1 MLIACALNCS
11 YNRLKNR
18 FLHQEHP
25 MAVLSSS
32 AEQITVSNPIT
43 GEALGSIPVTSAAQV
58 RALVERA
65 RAAQP
70 AWETRGTRER
80 ASLVSAWGD
89 ALWKD
94 RENVM
99 QLIRRETGKSK
110 GSAYVELAVL
120 DSVTQYYTRRGP
132 RLLRPQTRRAAFP
145 LIQRTRVYFKPHG
158 VAGFITPWN
167 YPLLNAFI
175 DLVPALIAGN
185 TAVLKPSEITPLTA
199 EYVVRLMYRSGI
211 PEDAVQIVNGDGR
224 TGGALIDEVD
234 YVAFTGSTSTG
245 RKVAVRAAERLIPY
259 SLELGGKDPLIVLND
274 ADLDLA
280 ASGALMG
287 AMENAG
293 QTCISVE
300 RVYVEA
306 AIYDAFVER
315 IRHYA
320 EQMKLGVEGDYE
332 THVGSMTNERE
343 LQRTEAH
350 VQDAIAKGARVL
362 FGGRPRPDLGRL
374 FHEPTVLVDVDH
386 TMKIMQEETFGPL
399 LPIMRVRDVDE
410 AVRLAN
416 DNEYGLSACIYT
428 RDLKR
433 GEQIATRI
441 ESGDVSLNRPQMT
454 FGTLDVPMGGVK
466 HSGVG
471 RRNGVEGLMRFVKPQ
486 SVVVDRA
493 WLAQP
498 ALTQADPLTRWAVDI
513 MRILRRWLP
522 FL

>member
-1 MLIACALNCS
+1 
-11 YNRLKNR
+11 
-18 FLHQEHP
+18 
-25 MAVLSSS
+25 MAVLSPS
-32 AEQITVSNPIT
+32 AEEIAVTN
-43 GEALGSIPVTSAAQV
+43 PVTSDVIGHIPVMERAQV
-58 RALVERA
+58 QAIVERG

-70 AWETRGTRER
+70 AWEARGAEAR
-80 ASLVSAWGD
+80 ARLLATWD
-89 ALWKD
+89 RMLWND
-94 RENVM
+94 RENVI

-120 DSVTQYYTRRGP
+120 GEVAQYYTRRGP

-145 LIQRTRVYFKPHG
+145 LIQRSRVYFKPYG

-167 YPLLNAFI
+167 YPLLNAFV

-185 TAVLKPSEITPLTA
+185 TVVIKPSEITPFTA
-199 EYVVRLMYRSGI
+199 EYVIRLMHQCGI
-211 PEDAVQIVNGDGR
+211 PEDVVQIV
-224 TGGALIDEVD
+224 TGGAQTGAALIDEVD
-234 YVAFTGSTSTG
+234 YVAFTGSTATG

-259 SLELGGKDPLIVLND
+259 CLELGGKDPLIVLKD

-306 AIYDAFVER
+306 AVYDAFVER
-315 IRHYA
+315 IQHYL
-320 EQMKLGVEGDYE
+320 EQLNLGIEDDYE
-332 THVGSMTNERE
+332 THVGSMTNEAE
-343 LQRTEAH
+343 LLRTEAH
-350 VQDAIAKGARVL
+350 VQEALDKGARLLAGGKRRPELGEL
-362 FGGRPRPDLGRL
+362 FY
-374 FHEPTVLVDVDH
+374 EPTVLVNVDH
-386 TMKIMQEETFGPL
+386 TMKVMQEETFGPL
-399 LPIMRVRDVDE
+399 LPIMRVADADE
-410 AVRLAN
+410 AIRLAN
-416 DNEYGLSACIYT
+416 DNVYGLSACIYT
-428 RDLKR
+428 RDLRR
-433 GEQIATRI
+433 GEQLATRI

-471 RRNGVEGLMRFVKPQ
+471 RRNGVEGLMRFVKLQ
-486 SVVVDRA
+486 SVVVDRGWVA
-493 WLAQP
+493 KP
-498 ALTQADPLTRWAVDI
+498 SLTQADPLTRLAVDA